1 MAPKGRA
8 SYHRGMDNLEVIK
21 ASLDAQLFGRGR
33 NVGIALGVEL
43 FKEFRRRGWIKLAHA
58 SVLGLPWTALDSP
71 AYGTHFAFPS
81 FDVAEDGFKVG
92 DNA

>member
-1 MAPKGRA
+1 M
-8 SYHRGMDNLEVIK
+8 
-21 ASLDAQLFGRGR
+21 
-33 NVGIALGVEL
+33 EL
-43 FKEFRRRGWIKLAHA
+43 FKEFRKRGWIKLAHA

-81 FDVAEDGFKVG
+81 FDVSEDGFKVG